1 MTTDRRIWSP
11 EERGLAAG
19 PIGPFPAPLGLA
31 WRHIVDVLRALALH
45 LFFLMRSTRALVRR
59 PSLSPY
65 YREISREPPMPPP
78 KRRHARR
85 DLYFL
90 DWENATVQF
99 TGRALIEACQR
110 DREARR
116 LVAEVLERA
125 LRRARRGRHR
135 RK

>member
-1 MTTDRRIWSP
+1 
-11 EERGLAAG
+11 
-19 PIGPFPAPLGLA
+19 
-31 WRHIVDVLRALALH
+31 
-45 LFFLMRSTRALVRR
+45 
-59 PSLSPY
+59 
-65 YREISREPPMPPP
+65 MPPP
-78 KRRHARR
+78 KRRHARG